1 MIDNMPFSA
10 RPTVIFFTPADLV
23 SVYLVDGLLQKGCV
37 VYVVADDPSLWKS
50 GKIYLT
56 ENPHLNF
63 VSIAHVNQ
71 LRGDYVL
78 ISRDLP
84 SVLASNSI
92 SSRSQEKLLKAAENF
107 LVTSQAKL
115 IIYQNLLTRPKAKN
129 ILKTSSVISNYRT
142 KKIIYLGDIF
152 GVGMDSGDGRE
163 ISNILKAIAFE
174 NKIIDFGGQYIF
186 PLFVADAV
194 NHIIRQLFSYWSS
207 DVPEAVANAFNFNQ
221 FLKTIPQDLVARC
234 VTVAQKIA
242 QPALNS
248 NANIHAPST
257 TTSESLKS
265 TIEWISQNK
274 QVSTPAVAKVHTPK
288 LTAPRISLPR
298 LPKMKLPKK
307 AIRKK
312 EHKPLP
318 KPVALLLGHKRKIG
332 ISALL
337 IIVWFMII
345 PVVALSLSLTLLSR
359 SYTRLTHGES
369 LDPNSVSNTVKLS
382 AFSYNRF
389 VSLASTPVVGQI
401 FTPFAESAL
410 LVQRASDTLDHT
422 ESTIKSAAQLSQSIL
437 GDKPYN
443 LNAQA
448 GELYLSLDALYN
460 QTSFLEGE
468 IKDRPGLKNLLGFY
482 PSLVKSR
489 KYLLAARDLVAR
501 LPVLIGGEN
510 RKTYLVLLQNNSELR
525 PTGGFLGSYALVTFE
540 NSRLTDISVY
550 DVYTAD
556 GQLKGHVEPPFAIKQ
571 HLGEASW
578 YLRDSNWDPDFVNS
592 SDQAE
597 WFLEKEMERKVDG
610 VIGIDL
616 QVLKTALELTGSVN
630 LVDLGETVT
639 ADNVYEKI
647 QYEVEDTFFPGSQK
661 KTTMLTSLSKQIVTK
676 LINQIQEP
684 KSSFGQQIVNLLEA
698 RHIQIALN
706 DTEAAQTMSELGWD
720 GSVSPP
726 KCDCETIWL
735 GMAEANVG
743 VNKAN
748 YFIKRKNNLEV
759 NIKPDTASFKLDVSL
774 ENTSRGN
781 SFDLGGR
788 YKAYLRLL
796 LPKTAKFDNAQIIG
810 ADGSKAVSADVY
822 EKERWSEAGILVEL
836 AAGESKKIELSWN
849 QELDMSLA
857 LPGKIQFYW
866 RKQAGTEA
874 DPTDVSISFPGLGR
888 RMKASPA
895 PSLTGSSFV
904 KYNTNL
910 EKDIN
915 FFLNW

>member
-1 MIDNMPFSA
+1 MEFSA

-37 VYVVADDPSLWKS
+37 VYVVTDDANLWKS

-63 VSIAHVNQ
+63 VATTHVNQ
-71 LRGDYVL
+71 LRADYVL
-78 ISRDLP
+78 VSRDLP
-84 SVLASNSI
+84 SILGSHNI
-92 SSRSQEKLLKAAENF
+92 SSRSLDKLFKSAEEFLK
-107 LVTSQAKL
+107 TSQAKL
-115 IIYQNLLTRPKAKN
+115 LIYQNLLSRPKAKD
-129 ILKTSSVISNYRT
+129 ILKTYSVLTNYRT
-142 KKIIYLGDIF
+142 KKVIYLGDVF
-152 GVGMDSGDGRE
+152 GVGIDIGDGRG
-163 ISNILKAIAFE
+163 ISNILKNIAFE
-174 NKIIDFGGQYIF
+174 NKIINFGGQYIF

-194 NHIIRQLFSYWSS
+194 AHITRELFSYWSS
-207 DVPEAVANAFNFNQ
+207 DLPEAVANVFNFNQ
-221 FLKTIPQDLVARC
+221 FVKALPVDLVEKSAI
-234 VTVAQKIA
+234 VAQRIGE
-242 QPALNS
+242 PSLNS
-248 NANIHAPST
+248 KANIHAPT
-257 TTSESLKS
+257 TVTSESFKN
-265 TIEWISQNK
+265 TIDWVSQNK
-274 QVSTPAVAKVHTPK
+274 QVSAPVVQAHRPK
-288 LTAPRISLPR
+288 LTAPKIVMP
-298 LPKMKLPKK
+298 KLPKIK
-307 AIRKK
+307 RTKKTIKKKDRKS
-312 EHKPLP
+312 LP
-318 KPVALLLGHKRKIG
+318 KSVSFLLSHKRKIG
-332 ISALL
+332 ISLLL
-337 IIVWFMII
+337 IIVWFLII
-345 PVVALSLSLTLLSR
+345 PVVTLSLSLTLLSR
-359 SYTRLTHGES
+359 SYTRLTHGEAI
-369 LDPNSVSNTVKLS
+369 DPTSVSNTVKLS
-382 AFSYNRF
+382 SFSYNRF
-389 VSLASTPVVGQI
+389 VSLASAPVVGQI

-422 ESTIKSAAQLSQSIL
+422 ESTIKTASNLFQSIL

-443 LNAQA
+443 LKAQA
-448 GELYLSLDALYN
+448 GELYLTLDALYN

-489 KYLLAARDLVAR
+489 RYLLAARDLTAR
-501 LPVLIGGEN
+501 LPVLIGGEG

-525 PTGGFLGSYALVTFE
+525 PTGGFIGSYALVTFE

-571 HLGEASW
+571 YLGEANW

-610 VIGIDL
+610 VVGIDL

-630 LVDLGETVT
+630 LVDLGETIT

-661 KTTMLTSLSKQIVTK
+661 KTTILTSLSKQIVSK
-676 LINQIQEP
+676 LISQVQEP
-684 KSSFGQQIVNLLEA
+684 KSSFGQEIVNLLEA

-706 DTEAAQTMSELGWD
+706 DTEAAQTISELGWD
-720 GSVSPP
+720 GSVAPP
-726 KCDCETIWL
+726 KCDCETLWL

-759 NIKPDTASFKLDVSL
+759 NIKSGSASFKLDINL

-781 SFDLGGR
+781 SFDLGGK
-788 YKAYLRLL
+788 YKTYLRLL
-796 LPKTAKFDNAQIIG
+796 LPKAAKFDNAQIIG
-810 ADGSKAVSADVY
+810 ADGSKAVPADLY
-822 EKERWSEAGILVEL
+822 EKEEWNEAGILVEL
-836 AAGESKKIELSWN
+836 PPGESKKIELIWN

-874 DPTDVSISFPGLGR
+874 DPTDVSISYPGLGR